1 MNGTTR
7 HFYSSIARAFAPY
20 NTVQD
25 ICKRQ
30 KTVGVAL
37 LFVAAILP
45 TLLVDI
51 PAIEDYPNH
60 LARMY
65 ILTTTGTQ
73 QANPYYQIT
82 WALYAD
88 IAMDLVVP
96 QLARFVDVETAARL
110 FFLIGQLLIVSGAIA
125 IEFVVKRRH
134 EIAGIMALMA
144 LHSLPFSLG
153 LVNFE
158 FGTGVALW
166 GIACW
171 IALARGHK
179 WWLRFAVHSAFVCIL
194 FVAHFFALGIYGLT
208 IGLCE
213 LERLFQ
219 LRFNLRHATRA
230 AATLASPAIILLLLM
245 RFSGANVGGRETEWL
260 FAWKPMWIAL
270 FLNGYSPLLAA
281 GSAAVLIIVIGYLAF
296 KGTLSLSGTGKW
308 IGLGFLLVFIAMPFK
323 IFDSRMADIRMIAAA
338 FLVLPAFVTF
348 SPVSKSLAYIAA
360 TAAAMIVLI
369 NAGYVAFVWLDYR
382 SDYAAIKASFPLIP
396 RGSFVLVGQSV
407 QAPPT
412 LLTDLPMSRA
422 PTLAVY
428 YAGAF
433 VSSLYTLP
441 GQHAVHVR
449 SDLKR
454 LEVDTKTETYEPPS
468 LAMLR
473 ALTGGE
479 DVANAP
485 GYARNWPRDFD
496 YVYLVGARAEATLP
510 DLLEEVTTGR
520 RFTLYRVRK

>member
-1 MNGTTR
+1 MR
-7 HFYSSIARAFAPY
+7 ASSDRAHHAFKGY
-20 NTVQD
+20 
-25 ICKRQ
+25 R
-30 KTVGVAL
+30 TVGFAL
-37 LFVAAILP
+37 LCALAIVP

-65 ILTTTGTQ
+65 ILTTAGTP

-96 QLARFVDVETAARL
+96 QLARFIDAETATKF
-110 FFLIGQLLIVSGAIA
+110 FFLAGQLLIVSGAIA
-125 IEFVVKRRH
+125 IELVVKRRH

-166 GIACW
+166 GIASW
-171 IALARGHK
+171 IALGRNHK
-179 WWLRFAVHSAFVCIL
+179 HWMRFITHCVFVCIL

-208 IGLCE
+208 IGLYE
-213 LERLFQ
+213 LRRLAQQNFPA
-219 LRFNLRHATRA
+219 RDAVVVA
-230 AATLASPAIILLLLM
+230 AMLACPVAVLLVLM
-245 RFSGANVGGRETEWL
+245 RYSGATVGGAQTEWL
-260 FAWKPMWIAL
+260 FTWKPLWVAL
-270 FLNGYSPLLAA
+270 FLNGYNPVLAA
-281 GSAAVLIIVIGYLAF
+281 GSAAVLLVLICYLAF
-296 KGTLSLSGTGKW
+296 KSALSLSSTGKW
-308 IGLGFLLVFIAMPFK
+308 VGLGFLLVFIAMPFK

-348 SPVSKSLAYIAA
+348 SPTSKSLGFVTAFAA
-360 TAAAMIVLI
+360 GAIVLV
-369 NAGYVAFVWLDYR
+369 NAGYAGFVWLDYR
-382 SDYAAIKASFPLIP
+382 SDYAAMKASFALLP
-396 RGSFVLVGQSV
+396 RGTFVLVGQS
-407 QAPPT
+407 APASPT

-428 YAGAF
+428 YADAF

-449 SDLKR
+449 PDLKR
-454 LEVDTKTETYEPPS
+454 LEVDTKTETYAPPS
-468 LAMLR
+468 LVTLR
-473 ALTGGE
+473 ALAQHE
-479 DVANAP
+479 EVRNAP
-485 GYARNWPRDFD
+485 GYLRNWPRDFA
-496 YVYLVGARAEATLP
+496 YLYLVGPHVGAAMP
-510 DLLEEVTTGR
+510 DLLDEIATDR
-520 RFTLYRVRK
+520 RFTLYRVRKSRAG